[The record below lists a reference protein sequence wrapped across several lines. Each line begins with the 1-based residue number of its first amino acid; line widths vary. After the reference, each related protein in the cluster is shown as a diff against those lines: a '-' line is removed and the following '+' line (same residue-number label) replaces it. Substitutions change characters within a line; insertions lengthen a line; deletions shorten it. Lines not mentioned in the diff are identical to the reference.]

1 VSYIALLLASLA
13 TFYVLGFFARRFP
26 VLGILGGIGLCVAPV
41 VFLINTRGINFRSEG
56 SIGGLVLIVF
66 FGFICLISV
75 GLGLYLIGIGSR
87 ASRGEEIDVAAEVS
101 NNMTPL
107 FGRKTRK

>member
-1 VSYIALLLASLA
+1 MSYIALLLASLA
-13 TFYVLGFFARRFP
+13 TFYVLGYFAKRFP
-26 VLGILGGIGLCVAPV
+26 VLGILGGIGLCVAPI
-41 VFLINTRGINFRSEG
+41 VFWMNTRSVNFRSEG
-56 SIGGLVLIVF
+56 SMGGLVLIVF
-66 FGFICLISV
+66 FGFICLVSV

-107 FGRKTRK
+107 FSRKTRK

>member
-1 VSYIALLLASLA
+1 MSYIALLLASVA
-13 TFYVLGFFARRFP
+13 TFYLLGYFAKRFP
-26 VLGILGGIGLCVAPV
+26 MLGILGGIGLCVAPI
-41 VFLINTRGINFRSEG
+41 VFWINTRAINFRSEG

-87 ASRGEEIDVAAEVS
+87 ASRGEEVDVAAEVR
-101 NNMTPL
+101 NNMAPL
-107 FGRKTRK
+107 FTKKTRK